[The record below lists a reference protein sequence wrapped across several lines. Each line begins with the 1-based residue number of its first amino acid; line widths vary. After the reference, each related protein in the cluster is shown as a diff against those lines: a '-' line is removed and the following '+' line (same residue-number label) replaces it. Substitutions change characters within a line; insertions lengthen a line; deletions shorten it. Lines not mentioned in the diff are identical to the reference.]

1 MRTALVMMT
10 ILGCDDSATDCHYIA
25 TLQQRWPTIE
35 LCNSV
40 SEKELAAF
48 ANVSYPV
55 VIAVCQDPTI
65 AQAKAPVPS
74 ERPVAS
80 TPSSSGAELQPS
92 ADLTPAEERAQEQNL
107 AQQAIG
113 RVKDILPSREAVG
126 KLVKSPVRMVEDGY
140 AWVARR
146 LR

>member
-10 ILGCDDSATDCHYIA
+10 ILGCDDSGNDCQYIA

-35 LCNSV
+35 LCNAV
-40 SEKELAAF
+40 SEKELASF

-55 VIAVCQDPTI
+55 VIAVCQDPTL
-65 AQAKAPVPS
+65 AARPPAGKAPVPTA
-74 ERPVAS
+74 RP
-80 TPSSSGAELQPS
+80 EQPQQ
-92 ADLTPAEERAQEQNL
+92 ALTPAEEREQEQSL
-107 AQQAIG
+107 AQTAIN

-126 KLVKSPVRMVEDGY
+126 NVVTSPVRMVQDGY

>member
-65 AQAKAPVPS
+65 AEAKAPVPAQ
-74 ERPVAS
+74 RPSAS
-80 TPSSSGAELQPS
+80 TPPASGTAETPP
-92 ADLTPAEERAQEQNL
+92 ADLTPEEKRAQEQNL